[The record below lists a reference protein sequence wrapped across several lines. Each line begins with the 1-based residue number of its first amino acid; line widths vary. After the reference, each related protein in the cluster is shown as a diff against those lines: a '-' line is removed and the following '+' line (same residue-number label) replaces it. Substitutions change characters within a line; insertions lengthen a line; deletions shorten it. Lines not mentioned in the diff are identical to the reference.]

1 MGRHSDG
8 SSLLFLHPVGL
19 DRRCVEWLDLP
30 PVRAVTMPGHGERE
44 RARPGLTLAD
54 MADEIVGHSTGPL
67 DVVGASLG
75 GMVAMHLALGHPDR
89 VRSLVLACTTPRGD
103 SAVMNDRAD
112 ATEDRGSAGML
123 EDTLT
128 RWFTPA
134 ALEADRD
141 TPYMTYVRER
151 LLATDPGALADTWRA
166 IGTHDV
172 LERLGEI
179 RVPTTCIAGT
189 RDLSTPMDVMR
200 DLAARLADARLVE
213 MDAPHMAFLE
223 RPREFSAAVLE
234 HLAWAGTRARR
245 EGALR

>member
-1 MGRHSDG
+1 MARHSDG
-8 SSLLFLHPVGL
+8 SALLFLHPVGL

-75 GMVAMHLALGHPDR
+75 GMVAMHLALEHPDR

-112 ATEDRGSAGML
+112 ATEDKGSAGML

-134 ALEADRD
+134 ALEADRA
-141 TPYMTYVRER
+141 TPYMAYARER
-151 LLATDPGALADTWRA
+151 LLAMDPGALADTWRA

-179 RVPTTCIAGT
+179 RVPATCIAGI
-189 RDLSTPMDVMR
+189 RDLSTPIDVMR
-200 DLAARLADARLVE
+200 DLAARLPDARLVE

-223 RPREFSAAVLE
+223 RPREFSAAVLD
-234 HLAWAGTRARR
+234 HLARVGEQARTEGARR
-245 EGALR
+245 

>member
-1 MGRHSDG
+1 MARHSDG

-141 TPYMTYVRER
+141 TPYMAYARER
-151 LLATDPGALADTWRA
+151 LLAMDPGALADTWRA

-172 LERLGEI
+172 LDRLGEI

-200 DLAARLADARLVE
+200 DLAARLPDARLVE

-223 RPREFSAAVLE
+223 RPREFSVAVLE
-234 HLAWAGTRARR
+234 HLAWAGAQ

>member
-1 MGRHSDG
+1 MARHSDG

-19 DRRCVEWLDLP
+19 DRRCIEWLDLP
-30 PVRAVTMPGHGERE
+30 PVRAATLPGHGERE
-44 RARPGLTLAD
+44 RARAGLTLAD

-75 GMVAMHLALGHPDR
+75 GMVAMHLALEHPDR

-103 SAVMNDRAD
+103 SAVMNERAD
-112 ATEDRGSAGML
+112 VTEDRGSAGML

-134 ALEADRD
+134 ALDGDRD
-141 TPYMTYVRER
+141 APYMAYARER
-151 LLATDPGALADTWRA
+151 LLAMDSGALADTWRA

-172 LERLGEI
+172 LARLGEI

-200 DLAARLADARLVE
+200 DLAARLPHARLVE

-234 HLAWAGTRARR
+234 HMAWAGEQVPT

>member
-1 MGRHSDG
+1 MARHSDG

-141 TPYMTYVRER
+141 TRYMAYARER
-151 LLATDPGALADTWRA
+151 LLAMDPGALADTWRA

-200 DLAARLADARLVE
+200 DLAARLPDARLVE

-223 RPREFSAAVLE
+223 RPREFSVAVLE
-234 HLAWAGTRARR
+234 HLAWAGTQART
-245 EGALR
+245 EGALQ

>member
-1 MGRHSDG
+1 MARHSDG

-30 PVRAVTMPGHGERE
+30 PLRAVTLPGHGERE

-54 MADEIVGHSTGPL
+54 MADEIVGHSTGLL

-75 GMVAMHLALGHPDR
+75 GMVAMHLALEHPDR

-134 ALEADRD
+134 ALEADREA
-141 TPYMTYVRER
+141 PYMAYARER
-151 LLATDPGALADTWRA
+151 LLAMDPGALADTWRA

-179 RVPTTCIAGT
+179 RVPTTCIAGR

-200 DLAARLADARLVE
+200 DLAARLPGARLVE

-223 RPREFSAAVLE
+223 RPREFSAAAVE
-234 HLAWAGTRARR
+234 HLAWAGDQAHTEEAPR
-245 EGALR
+245 